1 MYLKKYFY
9 LFIKKL
15 LVNLFNIYMSINYLL
30 NFLSTEFEWKKS
42 ISSKIYKNVFLKIKG
57 IYKMFYVFVSYN
69 WLLKKKKKQEYSKLS
84 DLIILSKMD
93 IIKKIIKVCMK
104 HI

>member
-15 LVNLFNIYMSINYLL
+15 LVNLFNIYKSINYLL
-30 NFLSTEFEWKKS
+30 NFYQLNLNEKKS

-69 WLLKKKKKQEYSKLS
+69 WLLKKKKKTG
-84 DLIILSKMD
+84 IIQ
-93 IIKKIIKVCMK
+93 IKWFDNFI
-104 HI
+104 